1 MQAARGGA
9 GRPGRGPERQCERPP
24 GARAASPCAVPG
36 RRAGG
41 ATMRPRPPRAALRL
55 WLGCV
60 CLALVQA
67 GKGARAGVSAAGTQ
81 LSAAG
86 TQLSALT
93 QGASEDTDSPSAPV
107 NVTVRH
113 LKANSAVVS
122 WDVLEDEVVI
132 GFAISQQKKDVRM
145 LRFIQEVNTTTRSC
159 ALWDLEEDT
168 EYIVHVQAISIQ
180 GQSPASEPVL
190 FKTPREAE
198 KMASKNKGRP
208 VAQSKGLGGPEGE
221 APTVVGL
228 TEGGV
233 GREGQGSRVAVP
245 TDEVTMKEMG
255 KNQQLRTGEV
265 LIIVVVLFM
274 WAGVI
279 ALFCRQYDIIK
290 DNEPNNNKEKTKSAS
305 ETSTPEHQ
313 GGGLL
318 RSKVRAA
325 PAWVAVRGLGTPG
338 SLWTPTAATQGLVW
352 LLPEEPEGHAGQEKT
367 A

>member
-1 MQAARGGA
+1 RGCSGS
-9 GRPGRGPERQCERPP
+9 G
-24 GARAASPCAVPG
+24 ASP
-36 RRAGG
+36 
-41 ATMRPRPPRAALRL
+41 PP
-55 WLGCV
+55 
-60 CLALVQA
+60 
-67 GKGARAGVSAAGTQ
+67 
-81 LSAAG
+81 
-86 TQLSALT
+86 
-93 QGASEDTDSPSAPV
+93 DSPSAPV

-198 KMASKNKGRP
+198 KMASKNKG
-208 VAQSKGLGGPEGE
+208 KGTVRKGRGG
-221 APTVVGL
+221 
-228 TEGGV
+228 
-233 GREGQGSRVAVP
+233 
-245 TDEVTMKEMG
+245 DEVTMKEMG
-255 KNQQLRTGEV
+255 RNQQLRTGEV

-318 RSKVRAA
+318 RSKFPNKPSVNIIEA
-325 PAWVAVRGLGTPG
+325 
-338 SLWTPTAATQGLVW
+338 
-352 LLPEEPEGHAGQEKT
+352 
-367 A
+367 